1 MGFYRRTPVGIG
13 KRLNENRG
21 CKYEKGNVSS
31 VVAMKVD
38 IVGGSIGGLS
48 TAISLKEH
56 NQSITVVVHEKY
68 KTIGFNPEGR
78 RCGEAYRLQS
88 LWKKWQPRDD
98 IILNRIETLEGFLG
112 EKHTVQTIEPG
123 TYMIL
128 NRQAFIRQLADLAEH
143 LGVEIRTTEK
153 INSIHELEG
162 NFIVDASGCPSTIK
176 RELGFSRGMRGVT
189 YQQTLEDS
197 NAYVAGTVKIFFI
210 GISGFIWVFP
220 RNPLKQE
227 INLGIGTVDGGAYNL
242 KEYLDAFK
250 RTQGISG
257 VVNHVTG
264 GLVPLG
270 MQTPLR
276 YRNILF
282 VGDAGVG
289 AFPVNGEGIYR
300 ALISGDVA
308 GSCITR
314 GHPEQ
319 YPRLITRMFIKW
331 DVAGK
336 LWQRANQ
343 VLRRIGPNAV
353 FFSINNPLTAGAVTS
368 LKAQV

>member
-1 MGFYRRTPVGIG
+1 
-13 KRLNENRG
+13 
-21 CKYEKGNVSS
+21 
-31 VVAMKVD
+31 VVIDIKID

-56 NQSITVVVHEKY
+56 DKSMNVVVHEKY
-68 KTIGFNPEGR
+68 KTIGYNPEGR
-78 RCGEAYRLQS
+78 RCGEAYRIQS
-88 LWKKWQPRDD
+88 LWKKWQPRKD
-98 IILNRIETLEGFLG
+98 IIYNQIKTLEGFLG
-112 EKHTVQTIEPG
+112 EKRTVQSIEPG

-128 NRQAFIRQLADLAEH
+128 DRQAFIRQLADTAES
-143 LGVEIRTTEK
+143 LGVKTITADKVT
-153 INSIHELEG
+153 SVHELDG
-162 NFIVDASGCPSTIK
+162 DYIIDASGCPSTIK
-176 RELGFSRGMRGVT
+176 RELGMTRGMKGIT

-210 GISGFIWVFP
+210 GISGFIWIFP
-220 RNPLKQE
+220 RDPEKRE
-227 INLGIGTVDGGAYNL
+227 INVGVGTVSGGDYNL
-242 KEYLDAFK
+242 KEVLEAFK
-250 RTQGISG
+250 KERDISG
-257 VVNHVTG
+257 VVSHVTG

-270 MQTPLR
+270 MQRPLR
-276 YRNILF
+276 FQNILF

-308 GSCITR
+308 GACIAC

-319 YPRLITRMFIKW
+319 YPGLIIRQFVKW
-331 DVAGK
+331 DFVGK

-343 VLRRIGPNAV
+343 VLRGIGPRAV
-353 FFSINNPLTAGAVTS
+353 FFSIDNPMSAGMVKS